1 MAGKSPLGKAGAW
14 LRDYFNAVIRALGK
28 IGTDNVSILASGMVY
43 STLVAIVPCVTFLS
57 AFLSALG
64 GMERFSMVVG
74 EWLRETF
81 GEAQGA
87 FVLEKVTQFSQN
99 AMSLGIVG
107 LITFVITASLL
118 AGKIDTVINKIF
130 RTRSAEGFMKR
141 YGKIIIFLIVLS
153 VFIAMS
159 FSLAQSVRVDVYS
172 WLGIDEKTGVWAS
185 VLKNGAQFLIVFAL
199 FFFLLFFVPNVKVKV
214 SAAVAGSVLGTV
226 VMSIFYLVFTHLIIY
241 SVKYSVIY
249 GSLASILLVL
259 LFLYIVW
266 YIVILTSEVTF
277 IYQFRPEKDEA
288 EGCIL
293 TPQKEIEESLRVLI
307 EIARSFEK
315 GEGGISTR
323 VLSSRSRVIY
333 FRVIS
338 YLRILEEDG
347 FIKELTTTRYLLSRP
362 SEKIE
367 LREVIDSL
375 FSHNGVSDIEVI
387 RCFKNAGLK
396 TLDDKTLKDLL

>member
-1 MAGKSPLGKAGAW
+1 MAGDKPLKKAGAW

-74 EWLRETF
+74 EWLMETF

-130 RTRSAEGFMKR
+130 RTRSADGVMKR

-153 VFIAMS
+153 VFIAVS

-172 WLGIDEKTGVWAS
+172 WLGIDEETGVWARI
-185 VLKNGAQFLIVFAL
+185 LKNGAQFLIVFLL
-199 FFFLLFFVPNVKVKV
+199 FFFILFFVPQVKVKL
-214 SAAVAGSVLGTV
+214 SAAIAGSVLGTV
-226 VMSIFYLVFTHLIIY
+226 VMSIFYLVFTHLIVY

-277 IYQFRPEKDEA
+277 IYQFRPEKDES
-288 EGCIL
+288 EGRSL
-293 TPQKEIEESLRVLI
+293 TPQKEIEESMRVLV

-315 GEGGISTR
+315 GEGGISPR

-362 SEKIE
+362 SEKIK
-367 LREVIDSL
+367 LRDVVDSL
-375 FSHNGVSDIEVI
+375 FSHNGTSEIPVI
-387 RCFKNAGLK
+387 RSFKAAGLE